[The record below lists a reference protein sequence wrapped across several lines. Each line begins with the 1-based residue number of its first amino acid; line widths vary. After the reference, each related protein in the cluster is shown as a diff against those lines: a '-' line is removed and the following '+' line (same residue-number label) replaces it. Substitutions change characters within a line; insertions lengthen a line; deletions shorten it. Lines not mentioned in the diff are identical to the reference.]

1 MKSNRNAAPP
11 RTALPALLLA
21 AVLTLTLAAFAP
33 TAAVAQ
39 PSGIHV
45 TGAGEVAVV
54 PDLARVTLDARR
66 EGTDAAALKTELDEI
81 TAAVLAF
88 ARSLDIE
95 PRDVTAAAVNIHP
108 RYRHRDGETTV
119 EGVIASRTIQLTLRR
134 LDNVGVL
141 INGALARGVN
151 GVGNVQL
158 DAANRVE
165 LERAALDL
173 ASDDARREAGQI
185 ATRFGVRLGALI
197 NAGSSGHQVAPV
209 MMMDAMAAR
218 SSTKESF
225 APGEMII
232 RRDIQATFA
241 IEAAPA
247 AAQPGG

>member
-1 MKSNRNAAPP
+1 MQSNRNPAPP
-11 RTALPALLLA
+11 RTSLPALLLA
-21 AVLTLTLAAFAP
+21 AMLAACSSMAV
-33 TAAVAQ
+33 VAQ
-39 PSGIHV
+39 PAGIHV
-45 TGAGEVAVV
+45 SGAGEVAVI

-66 EGTDAAALKTELDEI
+66 EGNDAAALKTELDEV
-81 TAAVLAF
+81 TTAVLAF
-88 ARSLDIE
+88 ARSLGIEARDI
-95 PRDVTAAAVNIHP
+95 TAAAVNIHP

-119 EGVIASRTIQLTLRR
+119 EGIIASRTIQVTLRR
-134 LDNVGVL
+134 LDNVGEL

-173 ASDDARREAGQI
+173 AIDDARREAGQI
-185 ATRFGVRLGALI
+185 ATRFGVRLGALV

-218 SSTKESF
+218 SSPKESF

-241 IEAAPA
+241 IEALPA